1 MEVFQGRP
9 ADLTG
14 RLEKERESYDLL
26 DRLGI
31 RYQRTDHAPTATM
44 EVCKEIDAVLEL
56 MICKNL
62 FLCNRQKTRFYLLL
76 MPADKPFRTKEL
88 SAQIGSSRPVLRRG
102 GGYGAA
108 AQRDAWLG
116 QRPGADV
123 RPGAAGPAADRRRRA
138 GGIPLWLPPLYQH
151 LQCKDDN

>member
-88 SAQIGSSRPVLRRG
+88 SAQVGSSRPVLRRG

-108 AQRDAWLG
+108 LNVTPG
-116 QRPGADV
+116 SVSVGADV
-123 RPGAAGPAADRRRRA
+123 RPGAAGPAADR
-138 GGIPLWLPPLYQH
+138 LPTCWRNPTLAATPVSTPPV
-151 LQCKDDN
+151 